1 MKPVLPFGGAGDT
14 NRRRLLRSAV
24 GDWAERLMEQAER
37 RVAPARYVRPPGAL
51 PEVGFLAACTRCG
64 DCVRACPVHAIVTVP
79 ADGGLAAGTPRLEL
93 DHEPCIA
100 CPDMPCTRACPT
112 AALTVPGSGW
122 AGYRLAELEF
132 HPERCITY
140 RGTAC
145 RVCVDS
151 CPVGAAALIIDET
164 GHPAVRREG
173 CVGCGVCVRA
183 CVTRPSSLTL
193 HHAET

>member
-1 MKPVLPFGGAGDT
+1 MKPAFPFGAGDT
-14 NRRRLLRSAV
+14 GRRGLLRSAV
-24 GDWAERLMEQAER
+24 GDWAERLMERAER
-37 RVAPARYVRPPGAL
+37 RVAPGRYTRPPGAL

-64 DCVRACPVHAIVTVP
+64 DCVRACPVHAIVTVA

-93 DHEPCIA
+93 DREPCIA
-100 CPDMPCTRACPT
+100 CPDMPCARACPT
-112 AALTVPGSGW
+112 PALTVPAGGW

-145 RVCVDS
+145 RVCADS
-151 CPVGAAALIIDET
+151 CPVGAAALIIDDT
-164 GHPAVRREG
+164 GHPAIRHEG

-183 CVTRPSSLTL
+183 CVTRPSSFTL

>member
-1 MKPVLPFGGAGDT
+1 MKPRFPFGAGDT
-14 NRRRLLRSAV
+14 NRRGLLRSAA
-24 GDWAERLMEQAER
+24 GDWAGRLMEQAER
-37 RVAPARYVRPPGAL
+37 RVAPATYVRPPGAL

-64 DCVRACPVHAIVTVP
+64 ECVRACPVHAIVTVP
-79 ADGGLAAGTPRLEL
+79 ANGGLAAGTPRLEL
-93 DHEPCIA
+93 DHEPCVA
-100 CPDMPCTRACPT
+100 CPDMPCVRACPT
-112 AALTVPGSGW
+112 PALTAPAAGW

-140 RGTAC
+140 QGTAC
-145 RVCVDS
+145 RACVDS
-151 CPVGAAALIIDET
+151 CPVGAAALIIDDT

-183 CVTRPSSLTL
+183 CVTRPSSFTL

>member
-1 MKPVLPFGGAGDT
+1 MKRAFPLGVGDT
-14 NRRRLLRSAV
+14 DRRGLLRSAV

-64 DCVRACPVHAIVTVP
+64 DCVRACPAHAIVTVP
-79 ADGGLAAGTPRLEL
+79 AHGGLAAGTPRLEL
-93 DHEPCIA
+93 DREPCIA
-100 CPDMPCTRACPT
+100 CPDMPCARACPT
-112 AALTVPGSGW
+112 PALTVPAAGW

-164 GHPAVRREG
+164 GHPAVRQEG
-173 CVGCGVCVRA
+173 CIGCGVCVRA
-183 CVTRPSSLTL
+183 CVTRPSSFTL